1 MKPRGPIAPRGPQVP
16 PAPSARQ
23 RAWSALAPGPDP
35 PFGLWGR
42 SIPTGLTRHTVVVQ
56 LPHEP
61 AARLPAPSSRATARR
76 VELITITGIG
86 DHLRPEWLITFTG
99 IRKLSSNVV
108 DGGAS
113 GGVLE
118 VGLAVDETD
127 AADHLAEA
135 GRTVQPA
142 PATLRALAQ
151 AEHHGERRPT

>member
-42 SIPTGLTRHTVVVQ
+42 SIPTGLTGHTVVVQ

-99 IRKLSSNVV
+99 IRS
-108 DGGAS
+108 
-113 GGVLE
+113 E
-118 VGLAVDETD
+118 LAGPPMPREGTALRETD
-127 AADHLAEA
+127 
-135 GRTVQPA
+135 
-142 PATLRALAQ
+142 LRLRMGYRA
-151 AEHHGERRPT
+151 

>member
-42 SIPTGLTRHTVVVQ
+42 SIPTGLTGHTVVVQ

-99 IRKLSSNVV
+99 IRTAEGGSAESRNHLS
-108 DGGAS
+108 AP
-113 GGVLE
+113 
-118 VGLAVDETD
+118 D
-127 AADHLAEA
+127 A
-135 GRTVQPA
+135 
-142 PATLRALAQ
+142 
-151 AEHHGERRPT
+151 